1 MPLRIATEEQRR
13 RRAVFSATLRAEV
26 FWVPAGV
33 ARSTSI
39 RTDTGA
45 SLAPWP
51 ATKPQAAR
59 IMLFSGQHTSL
70 SSIVKTVPRH
80 VAIIMDGN
88 GRWAQRRGL
97 PRLVG
102 HEQGA
107 KSIRE
112 CVDAAIEA
120 GVEYLTLYAFSSEN
134 WKRPTTEVQGLMKL
148 LERFLEDKLREMLK
162 EGVRLQAI
170 GRLTELPEVCQR
182 KLAEAI
188 AATSANTR
196 LTLILA
202 LSYSGRTEIVDAVK
216 SIVRDARAGKLD
228 EEDVTQALFSERL
241 YTANIPDPDML
252 IRTSGEIRL
261 SNFLLWQLSYTE
273 IHVTSK
279 LWPDFRKVD
288 FLNALND
295 FSQRSRRYGGV

>member
-1 MPLRIATEEQRR
+1 MKA
-13 RRAVFSATLRAEV
+13 
-26 FWVPAGV
+26 
-33 ARSTSI
+33 
-39 RTDTGA
+39 
-45 SLAPWP
+45 
-51 ATKPQAAR
+51 
-59 IMLFSGQHTSL
+59 
-70 SSIVKTVPRH
+70 VPRH

-88 GRWAQRRGL
+88 GRWAQKRGL
-97 PRLVG
+97 PRLAG

-134 WKRPTTEVQGLMKL
+134 WKRPAAEVEGLMKL
-148 LERFLEDKLREMLK
+148 LERFLEDKLREMVK

-170 GRLTELPEVCQR
+170 GRLTELPDICQL
-182 KLAEAI
+182 KLSQAI
-188 AATSANTR
+188 IATAANSR

-216 SIVRDARAGKLD
+216 SIVRDARAGKLL
-228 EEDVTQALFSERL
+228 EEDVTQSLFSERL
-241 YTANIPDPDML
+241 YTANVPDPDML
-252 IRTSGEIRL
+252 IRTSGEVRL

-288 FLNALND
+288 FLNALHD
-295 FSQRSRRYGGV
+295 YSQRSRRYGGV

>member
-1 MPLRIATEEQRR
+1 MKLDLKHEK
-13 RRAVFSATLRAEV
+13 SMN
-26 FWVPAGV
+26 
-33 ARSTSI
+33 S
-39 RTDTGA
+39 
-45 SLAPWP
+45 
-51 ATKPQAAR
+51 
-59 IMLFSGQHTSL
+59 
-70 SSIVKTVPRH
+70 VKAVPRH

-112 CVDAAIEA
+112 CVDGAIEA

-134 WKRPTTEVQGLMKL
+134 WKRPAAEVEGLMKL
-148 LERFLEDKLREMLK
+148 LERFLEDKLREMVK

-170 GRLTELPEVCQR
+170 GRLTELPDICQL
-182 KLAEAI
+182 KLSQAI
-188 AATSANTR
+188 IATAANSR

-216 SIVRDARAGKLD
+216 SIVRDARAGKLL
-228 EEDVTQALFSERL
+228 EEDVTQSLFSERL
-241 YTANIPDPDML
+241 YTANVPDPDML
-252 IRTSGEIRL
+252 IRTSGEVRL

-288 FLNALND
+288 FLNALHD
-295 FSQRSRRYGGV
+295 YSQRSRRYGGV

>member
-1 MPLRIATEEQRR
+1 M
-13 RRAVFSATLRAEV
+13 
-26 FWVPAGV
+26 
-33 ARSTSI
+33 
-39 RTDTGA
+39 
-45 SLAPWP
+45 
-51 ATKPQAAR
+51 
-59 IMLFSGQHTSL
+59 
-70 SSIVKTVPRH
+70 
-80 VAIIMDGN
+80 
-88 GRWAQRRGL
+88 
-97 PRLVG
+97 RLLV
-102 HEQGA
+102 
-107 KSIRE
+107 
-112 CVDAAIEA
+112 
-120 GVEYLTLYAFSSEN
+120 
-134 WKRPTTEVQGLMKL
+134 
-148 LERFLEDKLREMLK
+148 RFLEDKLKEMLT

-170 GRLTELPEVCQR
+170 GRLTELPEICQA
-182 KLAEAI
+182 KLSEAI
-188 AATSANTR
+188 AATSANRR

-216 SIVRDARAGKLD
+216 SVVRDARAGKLV
-228 EEDVTQALFSERL
+228 EEDVTQALFNERL

>member
-1 MPLRIATEEQRR
+1 
-13 RRAVFSATLRAEV
+13 
-26 FWVPAGV
+26 
-33 ARSTSI
+33 
-39 RTDTGA
+39 
-45 SLAPWP
+45 
-51 ATKPQAAR
+51 
-59 IMLFSGQHTSL
+59 
-70 SSIVKTVPRH
+70 
-80 VAIIMDGN
+80 MDGN

-107 KSIRE
+107 RSIRE

-134 WKRPTTEVQGLMKL
+134 WKRPAPEVQGLMKL
-148 LERFLEDKLREMLK
+148 LERFLEDKVREMLDA
-162 EGVRLQAI
+162 GVRLQAI
-170 GRLTELPEVCQR
+170 GRLSELPEICQR

-188 AATSANTR
+188 ETTSTNSR

-216 SIVRDARAGKLD
+216 SIARDARSGILD
-228 EEDVTQALFSERL
+228 EEDITQALFSERL
-241 YTANIPDPDML
+241 YTADFPDPDLL

-273 IHVTSK
+273 IHVTPK
-279 LWPDFRKVD
+279 LWPDFRKED
-288 FLNALND
+288 FLNALHD